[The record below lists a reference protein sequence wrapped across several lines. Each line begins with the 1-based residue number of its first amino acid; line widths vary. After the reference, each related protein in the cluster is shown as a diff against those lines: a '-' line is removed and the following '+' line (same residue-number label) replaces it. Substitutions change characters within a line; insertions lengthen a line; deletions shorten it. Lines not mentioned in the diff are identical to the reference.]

1 MDAGELGAL
10 LPGQLPGLLRL
21 ARSLARDPA
30 SAEDLV
36 QDTVTRALERAE
48 GLRDPAALGAWLH
61 RILHNLAVDAAR
73 RSREMPTEDAERL
86 AEAIEAR
93 WRQDSYTVDAA
104 AVVARA
110 ETRAHL
116 QDALVHLPVDYR
128 AVVVLHD
135 AEGLTVREI
144 AEIQGVSLSAAKQRL
159 RRGRMMLVSELA
171 RDAQRR
177 EEARGVPMR
186 CWDARRRISDYLD
199 GELAEAEAARVERHL
214 AGCPTCPPLYAALV
228 GATGALH
235 SSAAQRDPDT
245 VVPEAL
251 AVRLRGLLEPE
262 SAPAGQDLLAAEDR
276 PGGEEHPH
284 HGQHEHAAHHQG
296 GAGG

>member
-1 MDAGELGAL
+1 MRTGCA
-10 LPGQLPGLLRL
+10 
-21 ARSLARDPA
+21 
-30 SAEDLV
+30 
-36 QDTVTRALERAE
+36 TRQ
-48 GLRDPAALGAWLH
+48 PWGAWLH
-61 RILHNLAVDAAR
+61 RILHNLAVDGAR
-73 RSREMPTEDAERL
+73 RSREMPTGDAEQL
-86 AEAIEAR
+86 ADAVEAR

-104 AVVARA
+104 VVIARA
-110 ETRAHL
+110 ETRAQL

-128 AVVVLHD
+128 AAVVLHD

-144 AEIQGVSLSAAKQRL
+144 AEIQGVSLPAAKQRL
-159 RRGRMMLVSELA
+159 RRGRMMLVTELA

-199 GELAEAEAARVERHL
+199 GELAEAEAARVEQHL

-228 GATGALH
+228 GATGALR
-235 SSAAQRDPDT
+235 SSATRRDPDT

-251 AVRLRGLLEPE
+251 ARRVRRLLEPG

-276 PGGEEHPH
+276 PGGQERPEH
-284 HGQHEHAAHHQG
+284 G
-296 GAGG
+296 